1 MMQYATH
8 WERQQQVQLGNNT
21 GRNGMQ
27 YGIDDKRNSIEYR
40 IPIESS
46 TTGTQKWG
54 TN

>member
-1 MMQYATH
+1 MQHATH

-27 YGIDDKRNSIEYR
+27 CGIDQQRNSTEYL